1 MISGVCFLR
10 MDTTQSTKA
19 FLKNRKWKKHKGALF
34 LPVSILLAI
43 SLWYLVAHLGNFP
56 AFILPPPQLVLE
68 RLCQVLG
75 DGSLSRHTLYTLSE
89 VLLGLAVGASIAT
102 ILGYILA
109 KSPTIE
115 RLISPYIVASQSIPI
130 VAIAPLLVIWF
141 GPGMASKVLI
151 SALIVFFPVLI
162 NTVVG
167 LHNVPEDLR
176 DLMRSL
182 RASTWQTFSMLEVPA
197 ALPIFLG
204 GLRIGATLAVIG
216 AVVGEFVGADRGLG
230 FMINRARGQ
239 YDTALVFV
247 AILTLVFLALLLY
260 GFVIL
265 LEKKLLS
272 WRKPAD

>member
-1 MISGVCFLR
+1 

-19 FLKNRKWKKHKGALF
+19 FLTNRKWNKHKGALF
-34 LPVSILLAI
+34 LPVSVILAI

-56 AFILPPPQLVLE
+56 AFILPPPELVLE
-68 RLCQVLG
+68 RLWQVLA

-109 KSPTIE
+109 KSPAIE

-182 RASTWQTFSMLEVPA
+182 RASTWQTFSLLEAPA
-197 ALPIFLG
+197 ALPIFRLSPSAAPAHSRHEHRLG
-204 GLRIGATLAVIG
+204 TSHHHVRLVPVVAGVGLRPRPAPDRFRPPNRPRGDGAS
-216 AVVGEFVGADRGLG
+216 ERG
-230 FMINRARGQ
+230 
-239 YDTALVFV
+239 
-247 AILTLVFLALLLY
+247 
-260 GFVIL
+260 
-265 LEKKLLS
+265 
-272 WRKPAD
+272 